1 MNILKEFAKFFIKS
15 KLDKRK
21 QALKEKLEKEIAI
34 TKSEWVKSR
43 NTAYLAILDKADE
56 KILDAIE
63 KTIDKI

>member
-21 QALKEKLEKEIAI
+21 QTLREKLEKAIAK
-34 TKSEWVKSR
+34 TDEWVKSR

-56 KILDAIE
+56 KILNEIE

>member
-21 QALKEKLEKEIAI
+21 QTLREKLEKAI
-34 TKSEWVKSR
+34 TKTDSEWVKSR
-43 NTAYLAILDKADE
+43 NTAYLNILDKADG
-56 KILDAIE
+56 KILDTIE

>member
-21 QALKEKLEKEIAI
+21 QTLREKLEKAIAK
-34 TKSEWVKSR
+34 TDSEWVKSR
-43 NTAYLAILDKADE
+43 NTAYLNILDKADG
-56 KILDAIE
+56 KILDTIE

>member
-21 QALKEKLEKEIAI
+21 QTLREKLEKAIAK
-34 TKSEWVKSR
+34 TDEWVKSR
-43 NTAYLAILDKADE
+43 NTAYLNILDKADG
-56 KILDAIE
+56 KILDTIE

>member
-21 QALKEKLEKEIAI
+21 QDLREKLEKEIAK
-34 TKSEWVKSR
+34 TDSEWVKSR
-43 NTAYLAILDKADE
+43 NTAYLNILDKADE

-63 KTIDKI
+63 KQ

>member
-21 QALKEKLEKEIAI
+21 QTLREKLEKEIVT

-43 NTAYLAILDKADE
+43 NIAYLNILDKADE
-56 KILDAIE
+56 KIINEIE
-63 KTIDKI
+63 KTIDRI